1 MTGVFKP
8 FPQGEDAEM
17 SFLDSFL
24 TFNST
29 STPTTT
35 SRRPLPG
42 KPKADQEEQE
52 LYKKGW
58 RRRLQRLTSKQPNE
72 RGPTKEESRVLRRL
86 ASLGNLA
93 EEKTNDK
100 VDQSI
105 SWKQE
110 KKLRKLAS
118 MGSLA
123 PGAPESVSTLGR
135 EIRRRLASSRDRLH
149 SVIK

>member
-1 MTGVFKP
+1 M
-8 FPQGEDAEM
+8 
-17 SFLDSFL
+17 
-24 TFNST
+24 
-29 STPTTT
+29 
-35 SRRPLPG
+35 
-42 KPKADQEEQE
+42 
-52 LYKKGW
+52 
-58 RRRLQRLTSKQPNE
+58 TSKQPNE

-123 PGAPESVSTLGR
+123 PGAPERVSTLGR

>member
-1 MTGVFKP
+1 M
-8 FPQGEDAEM
+8 
-17 SFLDSFL
+17 
-24 TFNST
+24 
-29 STPTTT
+29 
-35 SRRPLPG
+35 
-42 KPKADQEEQE
+42 
-52 LYKKGW
+52 
-58 RRRLQRLTSKQPNE
+58 TSKQPNE

-93 EEKTNDK
+93 EGVETKPNDK
-100 VDQSI
+100 DDQSI

-149 SVIK
+149 YVIK

>member
-1 MTGVFKP
+1 
-8 FPQGEDAEM
+8 M

-24 TFNST
+24 TFDST
-29 STPTTT
+29 STSTTT
-35 SRRPLPG
+35 PRRPLPG

-58 RRRLQRLTSKQPNE
+58 RRKVQRLTSKQPNE

-93 EEKTNDK
+93 EGEPLGLEMKTTEKD
-100 VDQSI
+100 DRSI
-105 SWKQE
+105 SCKQE